1 METLFELAERRINQ
15 MRYDFERYLLKE
27 INWEHRLI
35 AIKGSRGV
43 GKTTLLLQRIKN
55 NYSIGSEALYASMD
69 NVYFLNNKLID
80 LADKFEKSGGKYLF
94 LDEVHK
100 YPNWSLEIKNIY
112 DNYPNLKL
120 IISASSILDL
130 NKGFAD
136 LSRRAITYNM
146 NGLSLREFIEL
157 ELKEHYQPF
166 TIDDII
172 KNHSEISRHIL
183 EKIKPIAEFNKYIQ
197 YGYFPFYLEA
207 KERYLDVL
215 NQTINLVLESDL
227 QTIVN
232 IEYSS
237 VIKLKKLLYAIASA
251 EPFKPNISKL
261 SERLGINRTN
271 ILTYLSYLERANILI
286 NLRKSNIGVSFLA
299 KPEKIYINNSNYL
312 NAIYD
317 KRPEIGTIRETF
329 FLNQMSHKNI
339 VEYCE
344 ETDFIVNKKYLF
356 EIGGQ
361 NKSSKQIANLP
372 NSYIAADDIEIG
384 FGKKIPLYLFGFT
397 Y

>member
-1 METLFELAERRINQ
+1 
-15 MRYDFERYLLKE
+15 
-27 INWEHRLI
+27 
-35 AIKGSRGV
+35 
-43 GKTTLLLQRIKN
+43 
-55 NYSIGSEALYASMD
+55 MD

-237 VIKLKKLLYAIASA
+237 VIKLKKLLYAIA
-251 EPFKPNISKL
+251 
-261 SERLGINRTN
+261 RR
-271 ILTYLSYLERANILI
+271 RA
-286 NLRKSNIGVSFLA
+286 F
-299 KPEKIYINNSNYL
+299 
-312 NAIYD
+312 
-317 KRPEIGTIRETF
+317 
-329 FLNQMSHKNI
+329 
-339 VEYCE
+339 
-344 ETDFIVNKKYLF
+344 
-356 EIGGQ
+356 
-361 NKSSKQIANLP
+361 
-372 NSYIAADDIEIG
+372 
-384 FGKKIPLYLFGFT
+384 
-397 Y
+397 

>member
-1 METLFELAERRINQ
+1 M
-15 MRYDFERYLLKE
+15 LL
-27 INWEHRLI
+27 
-35 AIKGSRGV
+35 RG
-43 GKTTLLLQRIKN
+43 
-55 NYSIGSEALYASMD
+55 
-69 NVYFLNNKLID
+69 
-80 LADKFEKSGGKYLF
+80 
-94 LDEVHK
+94 
-100 YPNWSLEIKNIY
+100 
-112 DNYPNLKL
+112 
-120 IISASSILDL
+120 
-130 NKGFAD
+130 
-136 LSRRAITYNM
+136 
-146 NGLSLREFIEL
+146 
-157 ELKEHYQPF
+157 
-166 TIDDII
+166 
-172 KNHSEISRHIL
+172 
-183 EKIKPIAEFNKYIQ
+183 
-197 YGYFPFYLEA
+197 
-207 KERYLDVL
+207 
-215 NQTINLVLESDL
+215 
-227 QTIVN
+227 
-232 IEYSS
+232 
-237 VIKLKKLLYAIASA
+237 A

-384 FGKKIPLYLFGFT
+384 FGKKNSAIFIWIYLLSF
-397 Y
+397 